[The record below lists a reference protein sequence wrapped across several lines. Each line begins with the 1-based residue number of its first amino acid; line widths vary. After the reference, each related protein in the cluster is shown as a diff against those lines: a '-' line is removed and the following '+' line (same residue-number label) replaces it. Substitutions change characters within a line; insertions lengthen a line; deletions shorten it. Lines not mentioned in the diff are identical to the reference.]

1 MHDYIL
7 CQILNP
13 YSYRVIHKKFRE
25 ESKSISA
32 VFVILKLPLQK
43 SNGQVQVPLALPN
56 SNRRRRNLKWL
67 QVTVED
73 VRRKQEM
80 FAGRNT
86 KEI

>member
-1 MHDYIL
+1 MIHR
-7 CQILNP
+7 NFK
-13 YSYRVIHKKFRE
+13 VIHKEFRR

-43 SNGQVQVPLALPN
+43 SNGQVQVQLALPN

-73 VRRKQEM
+73 VGVYRYQKSEKMLAETRR
-80 FAGRNT
+80 RS
-86 KEI
+86 I